1 MDDRLGWCSTPKVL
15 LSKFTLLFHSVHSFI
30 YSAYYQS
37 PYQLSVTISNANRAS
52 FVHDDHILFA
62 DQLFNRNDS
71 PAANKKAKKN
81 AIKLAAQQSSDA
93 NDTAALNRRA
103 ERFQREHELERTK
116 NLRNGGIQALKVNQH
131 TSHLF
136 RDMSLSRGG
145 SPFGHS
151 DDPEADP
158 VRFLCAFSLPGLPVI

>member
-1 MDDRLGWCSTPKVL
+1 MLVD
-15 LSKFTLLFHSVHSFI
+15 
-30 YSAYYQS
+30 
-37 PYQLSVTISNANRAS
+37 QLS
-52 FVHDDHILFA
+52 
-62 DQLFNRNDS
+62 NRNDS
-71 PAANKKAKKN
+71 PTVNKKAKKN
-81 AIKLAAQQSSDA
+81 ALKHAAQQPLDV

-116 NLRNGGIQALKVNQH
+116 NLRSGGIQPLRVNQH
-131 TSHLF
+131 TAHLF

-158 VRFLCAFSLPGLPVI
+158 VRFFVSETFMT